1 MGYSACVAECTG
13 VDGRACV
20 TQTFDVLC
28 PVEVYGTDRVITVNE
43 VERCKAEALAAAC
56 WCGASDICWDP
67 AMPMP
72 LSCTPGGLCDP
83 R

>member
-1 MGYSACVAECTG
+1 MVGPWPCPRVA
-13 VDGRACV
+13 A
-20 TQTFDVLC
+20 TFDGLC
-28 PVEVYGTDRVITVNE
+28 PVEVYGPDRVITRNE
-43 VERCKAEALAAAC
+43 KDLCLTAARTADC
-56 WCGASDICWDP
+56 WCAAGEDCWDP